1 MELVKGKAPELAG
14 WLIRIAHPHTEL
26 ILFLSSVL
34 IVLTIFI
41 LFILTRRAYL
51 FKMVYLTGLV
61 LLTGLAVIY
70 GARFYIDTQTET
82 VTYQTHQTVA
92 KVPPEKTIKV
102 RPIPA
107 TIGGVEKVRVRDIR
121 LANHKSTF
129 TQPAKAVKG
138 IKKGDH
144 VTLKYQVKPQPYKL
158 PNRVDYLNQ
167 DGTIKRHI
175 DLKDMKDKDAIEIE
189 R

>member
-1 MELVKGKAPELAG
+1 MDLIKGKAPELAG

-26 ILFLSSVL
+26 ILLLSSVL

-51 FKMVYLTGLV
+51 FKMVYLIGLV
-61 LLTGLAVIY
+61 LFIGLAVIY

-82 VTYQTHQTVA
+82 LTYQSHQTVA
-92 KVPPEKTIKV
+92 NISPEKTIKV

-107 TIGGVEKVRVRDIR
+107 TIGGVEKVRVRDIK
-121 LANHKSTF
+121 LANHKHTF

-138 IKKGDH
+138 VKEGDR
-144 VTLKYQVKPQPYKL
+144 VTLKYQVKPQPYKQV
-158 PNRVDYLNQ
+158 NRVDYLNQ
-167 DGTIKRHI
+167 DKTIKDHI
-175 DLKDMKDKDAIEIE
+175 NLDDMKHKDAIEIE

>member
-1 MELVKGKAPELAG
+1 MELVKGKASELAS

-26 ILFLSSVL
+26 ILFLFSALL
-34 IVLTIFI
+34 ILTVFI
-41 LFILTRRAYL
+41 LFIFTRHTYL
-51 FKMVYLTGLV
+51 SKIIYLIGLV
-61 LLTGLAVIY
+61 LFIGLAVIY
-70 GARFYIDTQTET
+70 GARFYIDIQTET
-82 VTYQTHQTVA
+82 VTYQSHQTV
-92 KVPPEKTIKV
+92 VNISHEKTIKV

-138 IKKGDH
+138 VKKGDR

-175 DLKDMKDKDAIEIE
+175 DLDDMKQKDAIEIE

>member
-1 MELVKGKAPELAG
+1 MDLIKGKDPNLAG

-34 IVLTIFI
+34 IVLTIFV
-41 LFILTRRAYL
+41 LFIFTRRVYL

-82 VTYQTHQTVA
+82 LTYQSNQTVA
-92 KVPPEKTIKV
+92 NISPEKTIKV

-107 TIGGVEKVRVRDIR
+107 TIGGVEKVRVRDIK

-129 TQPAKAVKG
+129 TQPAKDIKG
-138 IKKGDH
+138 IKKGDR
-144 VTLKYQVKPQPYKL
+144 VTLKYQVKPQPYKR
-158 PNRVDYLNQ
+158 PNRVDYLNK
-167 DGTIKRHI
+167 DGTIKHHL
-175 DLKDMKDKDAIEIE
+175 DLKDMKQKDAIEIKP
-189 R
+189 

>member
-1 MELVKGKAPELAG
+1 MDLIKGKAPELAG
-14 WLIRIAHPHTEL
+14 WPIRIAHPHTEL

-34 IVLTIFI
+34 IVVTIFV
-41 LFILTRRAYL
+41 LFIFTRRAYL

-82 VTYQTHQTVA
+82 LTYETHQTVA
-92 KVPPEKTIKV
+92 NISFEKTIKV

-121 LANHKSTF
+121 LANHKLTF

-175 DLKDMKDKDAIEIE
+175 DLDDMKQKDAVEIE

>member
-34 IVLTIFI
+34 IVLTIFV

-92 KVPPEKTIKV
+92 DVSPEKTIKI

-107 TIGGVEKVRVRDIR
+107 TIGGVEKVRVRDIK
-121 LANHKSTF
+121 LTHHKSTF

-138 IKKGDH
+138 IKKGDR
-144 VTLKYQVKPQPYKL
+144 VTLKYQVKPQPYKR

-175 DLKDMKDKDAIEIE
+175 DLKDMKNKDAIEIE